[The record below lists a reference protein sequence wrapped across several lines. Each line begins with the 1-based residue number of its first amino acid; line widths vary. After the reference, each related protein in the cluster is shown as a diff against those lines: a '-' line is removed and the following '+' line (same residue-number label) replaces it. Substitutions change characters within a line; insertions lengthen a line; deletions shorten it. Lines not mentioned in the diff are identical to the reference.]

1 MAPPVP
7 DIRIRTLVDRPPRPD
22 GSFVL
27 YWMTATRRL
36 VWSHALD
43 RALEHAR
50 ALGKPLLILEPIN
63 VDYRWASDRHHGAI
77 LDGMRE
83 HDDTL
88 RESPI
93 GYYPYVEPRPGAGR
107 GLLSALAELA
117 SVVVTDDSPVFF
129 TPLLVAAAARL
140 RGVRVEAIDSCGL
153 MPLGATPAAF
163 GTAFAFRRFLQ
174 RELPDH
180 LMAGP
185 SPEGCSSARGLPAPH
200 ELPRAIVERWPRASS
215 DLLRERR
222 TLSALPI
229 DHGVGVT
236 EWVGGHAAGSRRL
249 RDFVETAL
257 PRYGDERSHPDADVA
272 SRLSPWLHY
281 GHVSAHEVFHAVAAA
296 EEWGPTR
303 IAARVDGRKAGWW
316 GMSASAEA
324 FLDELVTWRELGYV
338 YCVHEPRYDRYDTLP
353 EWARDT
359 LEEHA
364 EDPREHIY
372 SLDELAAAETSDDLW
387 NAAQRQLVH
396 EGVIQNY
403 LRMLWGK
410 RILEWTRHPREAL
423 DVMIELNNRYALDGR
438 DPNSYSGIFWVLGRF
453 DRGWPERA
461 IFGKV
466 RSMTSASTRRKL
478 RLERYLARWG
488 EQPSLLGDG

>member
-1 MAPPVP
+1 MPVP
-7 DIRIRTLVDRPPRPD
+7 SVRIRTLVQEPPRPT
-22 GSFVL
+22 GAFVL

-36 VWSHALD
+36 AWSHGLD

-50 ALGKPLLILEPIN
+50 ALRKPLLILEPLN
-63 VDYRWASDRHHGAI
+63 VDYRWASDRHHAAI
-77 LDGMRE
+77 IDGMRE
-83 HDDTL
+83 HDDAL
-88 RESPI
+88 RDSPI
-93 GYYPYVEPRPGAGR
+93 GYYPYVEPEPGAGR
-107 GLLSALAELA
+107 GLLSALADLA
-117 SVVVTDDSPVFF
+117 CVMVTDDSPVFF
-129 TPLLVAAAARL
+129 TPQLMEAAGRL
-140 RGVRVEAIDSCGL
+140 RGLSVEAVDSCGL
-153 MPLGATPAAF
+153 MPLGAAPAAF

-180 LMAGP
+180 LFAGP
-185 SPEGCSSARGLPAPH
+185 EPQGYQAARDLPVLVELPADVV
-200 ELPRAIVERWPRASS
+200 ARWPRAASE
-215 DLLRERR
+215 LLSERR
-222 TLSALPI
+222 SLATLPI
-229 DHGVGVT
+229 DHTVGVT
-236 EWVGGHAAGSRRL
+236 DWVGGHSAASRRL
-249 RDFVETAL
+249 RDFVETGL
-257 PRYGDERSHPDADVA
+257 PRYGEERSHPDADVA

-281 GHVSAHEVFHAVAAA
+281 GHLSTHEIFKAVADA

-303 IAARVDGRKAGWW
+303 LASRVDGRKAGWW
-316 GMSASAEA
+316 GMGASAEA

-338 YCVHEPRYDRYDTLP
+338 FCVHEPRYDRYDTLP
-353 EWARDT
+353 EWARLT

-372 SLDELAAAETSDDLW
+372 TLDELAEAQTSDELW

-423 DVMIELNNRYALDGR
+423 DVMIELNNRFALDGR

-453 DRGWPERA
+453 DRGWPERP

-478 RLERYLARWG
+478 RLDGYLARWG
-488 EQPSLLGDG
+488 EQPTLL